1 MEGNMRFNIHA
12 SMMCANFGNLSE
24 EVKKLEDA
32 GVDYFHIDIMDGRYV
47 PNFAMSLYDLKYI
60 AKATTKPLDVH
71 LMIEHPNNNIEMFLH
86 MLRPGDIVYIHP
98 EAEYHPSTTL
108 QKVIDAGI
116 TPGIAINPGTSVES
130 VLELLRIVDKV
141 LVMSVNPGNAG
152 QMFLPY
158 VGEKIEH
165 LLKLQKTMHFDLIWD
180 GACTMDKITTYAPM
194 GMSGFVLGTSV
205 LFGHKESYSEIISGI
220 RSMEF

>member
-1 MEGNMRFNIHA
+1 MYFNIHA
-12 SMMCANFGNLSE
+12 SMMCANFGNLEKEVRDLE
-24 EVKKLEDA
+24 EA

-47 PNFAMSLYDLKYI
+47 PNFAMSLYDMKFI
-60 AKATTKPLDVH
+60 AGATKKPLDVH
-71 LMIEHPNNNIEMFLH
+71 LMLEHPNNNIEMFLSH
-86 MLRPGDIVYIHP
+86 LRPGDIVYIHP

-108 QKVIDAGI
+108 QKVINAGI

-158 VGEKIEH
+158 VGTKIST
-165 LLKLQKTMHFDLIWD
+165 LLDLQKSMHFDLIWD
-180 GACTMDKITTYAPM
+180 GACSAEKIEQYAPM
-194 GMSGFVLGTSV
+194 GMSGFVLGTTL
-205 LFGHKESYSEIISGI
+205 LFGKKKGYAETI
-220 RSMEF
+220 RDIRNMEFK

>member
-1 MEGNMRFNIHA
+1 
-12 SMMCANFGNLSE
+12 MMCADFGNLAG
-24 EVKKLEDA
+24 EVRLLEDA
-32 GVDYFHIDIMDGRYV
+32 GIDYFHIDIMDGRYV
-47 PNFAMSLYDLKYI
+47 PNYAMSLNDMRYI
-60 AKATTKPLDVH
+60 AGATDKPLDVH
-71 LMIEHPNNNIEMFLH
+71 LMIEHPINNIGLFLDC
-86 MLRPGDIVYIHP
+86 LRPGDIVYIHP

-158 VGEKIEH
+158 VGTKIQT
-165 LLKLQKTMHFDLIWD
+165 LLELQKSMHFDLIWD
-180 GACTMDKITTYAPM
+180 GSCSMDKIVTYGPM
-194 GMSGFVLGTSV
+194 GMSGFVLGTSL
-205 LFGHKESYSEIISGI
+205 LFGKSRSYAEIIQEL
-220 RSMEF
+220 RSLKLQ

>member
-1 MEGNMRFNIHA
+1 
-12 SMMCANFGNLSE
+12 MCADFGNLRQ
-24 EVKKLEDA
+24 EVKDLESA

-47 PNFAMSLYDLKYI
+47 PNFAMSLYDMKYI
-60 AKATTKPLDVH
+60 AQSTSKPLDVH
-71 LMIEHPNNNIEMFLH
+71 LMIEHPNNNINMFLQH
-86 MLRPGDIVYIHP
+86 LRPGDIVYIHP

-158 VGEKIEH
+158 VGTKIKT
-165 LLKLQKTMHFDLIWD
+165 LLDLQKSMHFDLIWD
-180 GACTMDKITTYAPM
+180 GACSAERIRTYAPM
-194 GMSGFVLGTSV
+194 GMSGFVLGTTL
-205 LFGHKESYSEIISGI
+205 LFGKKKGYAETISDI
-220 RSMEF
+220 RNMEFE